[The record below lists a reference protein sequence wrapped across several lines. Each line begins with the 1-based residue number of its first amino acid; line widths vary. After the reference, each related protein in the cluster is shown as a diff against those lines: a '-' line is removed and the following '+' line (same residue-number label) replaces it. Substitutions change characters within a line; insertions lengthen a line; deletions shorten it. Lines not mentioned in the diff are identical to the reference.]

1 MQVGRPFVSKT
12 KPWGQY
18 IWHSTSEGE
27 KKDDINYDQDD
38 DDAYDGDED
47 DDDDDDDD
55 ICFNTNLIKIPKCLH
70 MLVK

>member
-1 MQVGRPFVSKT
+1 MGAIHLT
-12 KPWGQY
+12 QY
-18 IWHSTSEGE
+18 IWGG

-55 ICFNTNLIKIPKCLH
+55 ICFNTNLIKKIQNVFIC
-70 MLVK
+70 